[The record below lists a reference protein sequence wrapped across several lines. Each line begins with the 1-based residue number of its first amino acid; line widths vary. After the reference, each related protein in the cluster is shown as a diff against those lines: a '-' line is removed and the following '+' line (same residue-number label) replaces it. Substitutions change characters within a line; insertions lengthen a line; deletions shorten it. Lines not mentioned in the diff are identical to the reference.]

1 MRCFELNK
9 TRMEVA
15 NEQHVRHPMD
25 WQQRMWLDCHDWTK
39 HRTKLILMA
48 VRDLVD
54 GLRCG
59 PWIASIW
66 HHGGPALTVGPFAD
80 DDQAKAR
87 CVELLRE
94 FVAGER
100 RLVESIAQLLW

>member
-1 MRCFELNK
+1 M
-9 TRMEVA
+9 TSVT
-15 NEQHVRHPMD
+15 PIIP
-25 WQQRMWLDCHDWTK
+25 WTGDS
-39 HRTKLILMA
+39 TIGWTATIGPSIGPKLILM
-48 VRDLVD
+48 VSRDLVN

-80 DDQAKAR
+80 DDKAKAR
-87 CVELLRE
+87 CIELLRE

-100 RLVESIAQLLW
+100 RLVESIEQLLGVG